1 MEDLYG
7 LWQTRGGT
15 LRILHYIPGWT
26 EADRCGA
33 PEGAELIRGGMTR
46 EEAVAYAKI
55 AQCSTVVWERKGDA
69 KV

>member
-15 LRILHYIPGWT
+15 LRILHYVPGWT
-26 EADRCGA
+26 EEDSYAA
-33 PEGAELIRGGMTR
+33 PSSAELIRGGMTR
-46 EEAVAYAKI
+46 EEAVAYQKI
-55 AQCSTVVWERKGDA
+55 TRCDSVVWEREGDA